1 MRNYEEFKGIP
12 YRLDFDAASKCFV
25 YVALADHV
33 LDVSPEQKDEVI
45 LLSHKNTPQRS
56 CSTPLKKRRV
66 A

>member
-25 YVALADHV
+25 YVPLADHV
-33 LDVSPEQKDEVI
+33 LTNAPKQKSEVI
-45 LLSHKNTPQRS
+45 VLQQKNTPQRS
-56 CSTPLKKRRV
+56 HSAPFRKRRV